1 MLASSS
7 GGHFPRSVLI
17 IVPPCLIL
25 GLVPRAMHMQSSIG
39 LPTRLHLK
47 CLPER
52 FLAQFTPSSTCN
64 LTSLSINRLTPEIL
78 QWTFLTSFPQLTHLA
93 MPYRAKID
101 IDLSL
106 IARYAPLL
114 QSLDTTLHLD
124 TNSLV
129 CSYIVSQ
136 GSNYQL
142 PRLSYLRPYWTSK
155 SSLAPIL
162 KWASSG
168 RVEHLQ
174 LNWPFHA
181 HEVHRVSRSECLSLL
196 EERFSSL
203 QTLDL
208 CLVRHD
214 EVRLKA
220 YGVHLT
226 LSSFLDTYFARLRK
240 NGQHGQL
247 HWTLSR
253 CFFVRVFKEG
263 EQLFTGSIDSCT
275 RGVLCDREL
284 VSYTS

>member
-1 MLASSS
+1 MTRLQTDETLRWS
-7 GGHFPRSVLI
+7 HFARVSQPMKI
-17 IVPPCLIL
+17 IVPERTEERRLASAIFPPFSVCL
-25 GLVPRAMHMQSSIG
+25 QSSIG
-39 LPTRLHLK
+39 LPTRLRPK

-78 QWTFLTSFPQLTHLA
+78 QWTFLTSFPHLTHLA

-106 IARYAPLL
+106 IARYAPTL

-136 GSNYQL
+136 GSIYQL

-155 SSLAPIL
+155 ASLAPIL

-168 RVEHLQ
+168 RVEYLQ
-174 LNWPFHA
+174 LNWPFHS
-181 HEVHRVSRSECLSLL
+181 HEVHRVSRRECLSLL
-196 EERFSSL
+196 EEKFWSL

-214 EVRLKA
+214 EVRL
-220 YGVHLT
+220 GCDNFSV
-226 LSSFLDTYFARLRK
+226 LSSCSKNSDAAQRLHFEVK
-240 NGQHGQL
+240 TQG
-247 HWTLSR
+247 
-253 CFFVRVFKEG
+253 
-263 EQLFTGSIDSCT
+263 CT
-275 RGVLCDREL
+275 
-284 VSYTS
+284 